1 MTIDLDVQRA
11 SGGVEDIPGDSC
23 FQCWVEA
30 VLHDHSHTILTIRV
44 VDCAESAELNLRF
57 RSREGPTNV
66 LSFAADVPAEVDLP
80 LLGDIV
86 ICAPLVVEE
95 AAAQGK
101 NPQAHWAHL
110 VIHGVLHLLG
120 FDHGSEADARQMES
134 REIALLASLGFS
146 DPYQSLQ
153 A

>member
-23 FQCWVEA
+23 FQRWAEA
-30 VLHDHSHTILTIRV
+30 VLHDRSHAILTIRV
-44 VDCAESAELNLRF
+44 VDCAESAALNLRF
-57 RSREGPTNV
+57 RSRQGPTNV

-86 ICAPLVVEE
+86 ICAPLVAEE

-101 NPQAHWAHL
+101 DPQAHWAHL
-110 VIHGVLHLLG
+110 VIHGVLHLLEY
-120 FDHGSEADARQMES
+120 DHQSEAQARQMES

-146 DPYQSLQ
+146 DPYQL
-153 A
+153 AP

>member
-1 MTIDLDVQRA
+1 
-11 SGGVEDIPGDSC
+11 
-23 FQCWVEA
+23 
-30 VLHDHSHTILTIRV
+30 V
-44 VDCAESAELNLRF
+44 VDCAESAALNLRF

-101 NPQAHWAHL
+101 NLQAHWAHL
-110 VIHGVLHLLG
+110 VIHGALHLLG
-120 FDHGSEADARQMES
+120 FDHDSKADARQMES

-146 DPYQSLQ
+146 DPYQLVP
-153 A
+153 